1 VTEHE
6 RTAEKT
12 IFLVVVT
19 GLFVTC
25 LLSLVLGVA
34 LIARGER
41 LAGVVV
47 LAVDS
52 VLSVGVLRNRC
63 GLMAGARTYVE
74 H

>member
-25 LLSLVLGVA
+25 LLRLVLGVA